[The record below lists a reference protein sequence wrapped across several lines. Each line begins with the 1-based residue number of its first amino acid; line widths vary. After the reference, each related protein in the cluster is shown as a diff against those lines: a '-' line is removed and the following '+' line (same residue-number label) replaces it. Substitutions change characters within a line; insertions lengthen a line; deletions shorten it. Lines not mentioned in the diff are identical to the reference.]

1 MLPYQGDNGFTIL
14 KTLSKELKTLPEN
27 IKTEM
32 IYTGAKL
39 GSQFNI
45 KDPIPERLSH
55 NIIYHT
61 VCPEYNYNEDY
72 TGECKDHNG
81 RGKISHMLSH
91 SIESGL
97 NEVSESDFQITGKGY
112 SHHT

>member
-1 MLPYQGDNGFTIL
+1 
-14 KTLSKELKTLPEN
+14 
-27 IKTEM
+27 M

-61 VCPEYNYNEDY
+61 VCPEDNYNEDY

-81 RGKISHMLSH
+81 RDKISHMLSH
-91 SIESGL
+91 SIKSGL
-97 NEVSESDFQITGKGY
+97 NEVSESDFQIIGKGY